1 MGILS
6 NQNSKTMKNSL
17 LFILIT
23 FSCTSCFAQSVEG
36 LYKDMLS
43 SSFVCVKN
51 DSISIAYKRSE
62 YDGPCYYY
70 GTYRIVNDTILL
82 GGNLL
87 RHKNAIVDTV
97 YTDYSGFEIQLF
109 EQYPDIPMGA
119 PVNHFST
126 SFQQNMNFKVWWN
139 YELDCK
145 GLLFWRTQ
153 PNRTAIDGLIQIPID
168 TSLTHC
174 SANEEFLI
182 QGYGFFTEQCL
193 EIRPHVRYVI
203 KQKDY
208 NQNYRPMVPQ
218 EVPVVYDSRKNQF
231 EITESSTINNQPRRT
246 FQLKYIGPTDSCFGE
261 LLKQYPNL

>member
-1 MGILS
+1 
-6 NQNSKTMKNSL
+6 MKNSL

-23 FSCTSCFAQSVEG
+23 FLCTSCFAQSAEG

-126 SFQQNMNFKVWWN
+126 SFLYVVVSNLLPIFSSKTLIYREFKIKRA
-139 YELDCK
+139 L
-145 GLLFWRTQ
+145 
-153 PNRTAIDGLIQIPID
+153 
-168 TSLTHC
+168 TSLFGIM
-174 SANEEFLI
+174 SATKL
-182 QGYGFFTEQCL
+182 T
-193 EIRPHVRYVI
+193 
-203 KQKDY
+203 K
-208 NQNYRPMVPQ
+208 
-218 EVPVVYDSRKNQF
+218 
-231 EITESSTINNQPRRT
+231 
-246 FQLKYIGPTDSCFGE
+246 
-261 LLKQYPNL
+261 